1 MIVGD
6 RFGQLTLLKRL
17 AERHRGNVV
26 GLWLCD
32 CGATKKL
39 PVSRVKSGNAKSCG
53 CLKLRHGHSV
63 GRSKTPEYSAWMA
76 MRARCGAASGRD
88 FEAYVSRGITVCSR
102 WDRFETFLEDV
113 GPKPS
118 PAHSLGRRD
127 NDGSYEPSNCRWET
141 PAQQMQNTRKSRTW
155 HVRGRAFPS
164 CRAAAAVF
172 GVDHKTI
179 RYWVKTGAPD
189 CYVVARY

>member
-1 MIVGD
+1 MIAA
-6 RFGQLTLLKRL
+6 RFGQLTLIEALS
-17 AERHRGNVV
+17 ERHRGNVV

-39 PVSRVKSGNAKSCG
+39 PMARVRSGNAKSCG
-53 CLKLRHGHSV
+53 CLKLRHGCAV
-63 GRSKTPEYSAWMA
+63 GGTKTPEYSAWMA
-76 MRARCGAASGRD
+76 MRARCSAKSGRD
-88 FEAYVSRGITVCSR
+88 YEAYGRRGIAICERWEAFEA
-102 WDRFETFLEDV
+102 FLDDM

-118 PAHSLGRRD
+118 RQHSLGRRD
-127 NDGSYEPSNCRWET
+127 NDSGYEPSNCRWET
-141 PAQQMQNTRKSRTW
+141 AAEQMQNTRKSRTW

-179 RYWVKTGAPD
+179 RYWIKTGAED
-189 CYVVARY
+189 CYVIAKY